1 MAISGALIM
10 NARIC
15 VLLCTALLVA
25 GTGTAHAQG
34 FAVRGGANVNPD
46 QMYGGA
52 QYQTRLTD
60 SVWLQPG
67 ADLGIGND
75 AKLFSVNGEVVYH
88 RPLAQRSPWQFMAGG
103 GPAIN
108 IYKLPSYTTTTAGV
122 SLLAGLQHA
131 SGLFTEFR
139 VGLRRDDPDF
149 RLGLG
154 YHFGVKPGRS
164 ATPHSTP
171 RRH

>member
-1 MAISGALIM
+1 MATLCIT
-10 NARIC
+10 ARS
-15 VLLCTALLVA
+15 
-25 GTGTAHAQG
+25 HS
-34 FAVRGGANVNPD
+34 AVPGGGGA
-46 QMYGGA
+46 GGG
-52 QYQTRLTD
+52 R
-60 SVWLQPG
+60 G
-67 ADLGIGND
+67 ATFIIL
-75 AKLFSVNGEVVYH
+75 
-88 RPLAQRSPWQFMAGG
+88 RPTTTTPHAGVAGG

-154 YHFGVKPGRS
+154 YHFGVKPARS

>member
-1 MAISGALIM
+1 M

-25 GTGTAHAQG
+25 GAGTAHAQG

-60 SVWLQPG
+60 TVWLQPG

-75 AKLFSVNGEVVYH
+75 AKLFSVNGDVVYH
-88 RPLAQRSPWQFMAGG
+88 RPLAQRSPWRLVAGG

-154 YHFGVKPGRS
+154 YHFGVKPARS